1 MTVNTNPNF
10 NIPVIRPWADSNS
23 YSAPAYWIAEQ
34 RPNQLSH
41 SRAQKIGW
49 AAEFSIHSLMVQDF
63 KFEDNSTELF
73 SRVTVM

>member
-34 RPNQLSH
+34 RPNQLPIYQFSE
-41 SRAQKIGW
+41 AQNQGMRSKT
-49 AAEFSIHSLMVQDF
+49 F
-63 KFEDNSTELF
+63 
-73 SRVTVM
+73 